1 MRKFWLILVV
11 TLTLIFGLLYLA
23 SCNYNVVDLTYS
35 FDYAYIELPNG
46 ELIEGEVSA
55 WRDYEDG
62 DQLQVTVNGN
72 TYLVHSNN
80 CVLVKYGDQV

>member
-1 MRKFWLILVV
+1 MKKSIALLLILV
-11 TLTLIFGLLYLA
+11 TFLILT

-35 FDYAYIELPNG
+35 FDYGYIRLPNG
-46 ELIEGEVSA
+46 ELIEGQVSA

-62 DQLQVTVNGN
+62 DQLQVTINGN

-80 CVLVKYGDQV
+80 CVLVKYGDQY